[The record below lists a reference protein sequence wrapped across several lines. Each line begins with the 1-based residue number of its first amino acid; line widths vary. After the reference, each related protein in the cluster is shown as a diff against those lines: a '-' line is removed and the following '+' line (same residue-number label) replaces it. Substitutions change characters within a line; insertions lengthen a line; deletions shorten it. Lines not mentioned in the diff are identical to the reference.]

1 MRGDRILY
9 AGHRFDGQADRV
21 IDRPGWFICPG
32 FINLHGHIGVE
43 VMAAMVDIP
52 RDDRFAPSP
61 DFSRRAP
68 VTLEPSLTPEEQR
81 LSAEFSLVQMLRCG
95 ATTIVDAGG
104 SGPIWWLGN
113 PPDDEELLV
122 ETVGRVGC
130 RAYLSLAHRSGRSY
144 QNAGSQPRLALGR
157 GDGHGAPAA
166 GAALRGAHRGKY
178 DGRVQ
183 AMLNPHAVDNC
194 SPALLQATLA
204 EARAADLLIQIHTAQ
219 YAYEVTLIR
228 ERYGDTPVGHLH
240 NLGFLG
246 PDIILGHCIFITGH
260 PDVGGDPD
268 RDLRLIADAGSS
280 VAHSPLPFARTG
292 EALYTLPRYLDHGI
306 TVGIGCD
313 IWPADII
320 AEMRLAWFLGKHTN
334 RTAERPT
341 AMEVFTAATVG
352 SADAL
357 GRSDLGRL
365 AEGALADVVCIDLS
379 RYHFG
384 PVLDPVRALITCG
397 TGQDV
402 DAVFV
407 GGEPVVW
414 EGRVLN
420 ADEDALR
427 AAAPGILQSMLRAAS
442 ERDPLGRT
450 AESVLHA

>member
-1 MRGDRILY
+1 
-9 AGHRFDGQADRV
+9 
-21 IDRPGWFICPG
+21 
-32 FINLHGHIGVE
+32 
-43 VMAAMVDIP
+43 
-52 RDDRFAPSP
+52 
-61 DFSRRAP
+61 
-68 VTLEPSLTPEEQR
+68 
-81 LSAEFSLVQMLRCG
+81 MLRCG

-113 PPDDEELLV
+113 PPDDEEMLV

-144 QNAGSQPRLALGR
+144 QNAGSAAATGTGTRRWAWRSCGR
-157 GDGHGAPAA
+157 RCAFAE
-166 GAALRGAHRGKY
+166 RHRGNY
-178 DGRVQ
+178 DGRVE

-219 YAYEVTLIR
+219 YAHEVDLIR

-246 PDIILGHCIFITGH
+246 PDIILGHCIFISGH

-268 RDLRLIADAGSS
+268 RDLKLIADAGSS
-280 VAHSPLPFARTG
+280 VAHSPLPFARMG

-341 AMEVFTAATVG
+341 AWRSSPPPPSAARTP
-352 SADAL
+352 SA
-357 GRSDLGRL
+357 
-365 AEGALADVVCIDLS
+365 GAISAGW
-379 RYHFG
+379 R
-384 PVLDPVRALITCG
+384 RARWPT
-397 TGQDV
+397 
-402 DAVFV
+402 
-407 GGEPVVW
+407 
-414 EGRVLN
+414 
-420 ADEDALR
+420 
-427 AAAPGILQSMLRAAS
+427 SSAS
-442 ERDPLGRT
+442 T
-450 AESVLHA
+450 

>member
-1 MRGDRILY
+1 M
-9 AGHRFDGQADRV
+9 
-21 IDRPGWFICPG
+21 
-32 FINLHGHIGVE
+32 
-43 VMAAMVDIP
+43 
-52 RDDRFAPSP
+52 
-61 DFSRRAP
+61 
-68 VTLEPSLTPEEQR
+68 
-81 LSAEFSLVQMLRCG
+81 
-95 ATTIVDAGG
+95 
-104 SGPIWWLGN
+104 
-113 PPDDEELLV
+113 
-122 ETVGRVGC
+122 
-130 RAYLSLAHRSGRSY
+130 
-144 QNAGSQPRLALGR
+144 
-157 GDGHGAPAA
+157 
-166 GAALRGAHRGKY
+166 
-178 DGRVQ
+178 
-183 AMLNPHAVDNC
+183 
-194 SPALLQATLA
+194 
-204 EARAADLLIQIHTAQ
+204 
-219 YAYEVTLIR
+219 TLIR

-240 NLGFLG
+240 KLGFLG
-246 PDIILGHCIFITGH
+246 PDIILGHCVFITGH

-341 AMEVFTAATVG
+341 GDGGFHRRHGRQRRRPRPRAILAGWPQARWPTS
-352 SADAL
+352 SA
-357 GRSDLGRL
+357 S
-365 AEGALADVVCIDLS
+365 ILS

-384 PVLDPVRALITCG
+384 PVLDPVRSLVTCG

-402 DAVFV
+402 DAVYV
-407 GGEPVVW
+407 GGVPVVS

-450 AESVLHA
+450 AESILHA